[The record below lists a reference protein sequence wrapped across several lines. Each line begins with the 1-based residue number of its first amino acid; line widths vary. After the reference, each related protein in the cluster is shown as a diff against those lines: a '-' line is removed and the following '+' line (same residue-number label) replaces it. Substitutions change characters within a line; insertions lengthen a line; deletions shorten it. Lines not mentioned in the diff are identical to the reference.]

1 MASIVANLIN
11 LLESRFGDLGS
22 AMIIRAWRRGGD
34 MTDDVTLFTE
44 VDQTSDPDFFI
55 RFLDRGNALP
65 SIVQSKPIIL
75 DGLRLSP
82 GSRILDLGCGM
93 GADVFDIAHRVGSA
107 GAVTG
112 VDVSEV
118 MIAQA
123 RQRAEGLNLPV
134 SFEVANAQ
142 ALRFEDASFDA
153 CRTERMLMHVPDPEL
168 ALSEMV
174 RVTKPSGRISV
185 FDFDWDTFVIDSPD
199 KTTTRAVVTAF
210 SDGIRN
216 GWIGRALPRLF
227 RENGMTDV
235 HVVGHTV
242 FIDFE
247 FLGLLI
253 GGPLTAAQAEGVLD
267 PGDVSAWWK
276 CLAEADERGNFLAG
290 FTAFI
295 VSGST
300 GA

>member
-1 MASIVANLIN
+1 MA
-11 LLESRFGDLGS
+11 
-22 AMIIRAWRRGGD
+22 
-34 MTDDVTLFTE
+34 DDVTLFTE
-44 VDQTSDPDFFI
+44 VDQTSDPDFFV
-55 RFLDRGNALP
+55 RFLDRANTLP
-65 SIVQSKPIIL
+65 GVVRFKAIIL
-75 DGLRLSP
+75 DGLRLSE
-82 GSRILDLGCGM
+82 GSRVLDLGCGM
-93 GADVFDIAHRVGSA
+93 GADVF
-107 GAVTG
+107 
-112 VDVSEV
+112 
-118 MIAQA
+118 
-123 RQRAEGLNLPV
+123 EGLDLPV
-134 SFEVANAQ
+134 SFEVADAQ

-153 CRTERMLMHVPDPEL
+153 CRTERMLMHVPNPEL

-185 FDFDWDTFVIDSPD
+185 FDFDWDTFVIDSDD

-227 RENGMTDV
+227 RENGMRDV

-276 CLAEADERGNFLAG
+276 GLVEADKRGNFLAG

-300 GA
+300 GV

>member
-1 MASIVANLIN
+1 
-11 LLESRFGDLGS
+11 
-22 AMIIRAWRRGGD
+22 

-75 DGLRLSP
+75 DGLQLSS
-82 GSRILDLGCGM
+82 GSRVLDLGCGM
-93 GADVFDIAHRVGSA
+93 GADVFDIAQRVGSA
-107 GAVTG
+107 GSATG

-123 RQRAEGLNLPV
+123 RKRAEGLNLPV
-134 SFEVANAQ
+134 SFEVADAQ
-142 ALRFEDASFDA
+142 ALRFEDATFDA

-185 FDFDWDTFVIDSPD
+185 LDFDWDTFVIDSPD
-199 KTTTRAVVTAF
+199 KATTRAVVTAF

-227 RENGMTDV
+227 REKGMGDV
-235 HVVGHTV
+235 GVMGNTV

-253 GGPLTAAQAEGVLD
+253 GGRLTAAQAAGIVD
-267 PGDVSAWWK
+267 PSDVSAWWK
-276 CLAEADERGNFLAG
+276 GLAEADERGNFLAG

-295 VSGST
+295 VSGSK

>member
-1 MASIVANLIN
+1 MAN
-11 LLESRFGDLGS
+11 G
-22 AMIIRAWRRGGD
+22 GGD
-34 MTDDVTLFTE
+34 MADDITMFTE
-44 VDQTSDPDFFI
+44 VDQTSDPDFFV

-82 GSRILDLGCGM
+82 GNRVLDLGCGM
-93 GADVFDIAHRVGSA
+93 GTDVFDIARGVGSS
-107 GAVTG
+107 GSVTG

-134 SFEVANAQ
+134 SFEVADAQ
-142 ALRFEDASFDA
+142 ALQFEDASFDA
-153 CRTERMLMHVPDPEL
+153 CRTERVLMHVPDPGL

-199 KTTTRAVVTAF
+199 RTTTRAVVAAF
-210 SDGIRN
+210 SDGLRN
-216 GWIGRALPRLF
+216 GQVGRALPRLF
-227 RENGMTDV
+227 RENGVSDV

-253 GGPLTAAQAEGVLD
+253 GGALTAAQAAGMLD
-267 PGDVSAWWK
+267 PGDLSAWWRG
-276 CLAEADERGNFLAG
+276 LADADERGDFLAAL
-290 FTAFI
+290 TAFI
-295 VSGST
+295 VSGSISE
-300 GA
+300 